1 MSSPTLNG
9 YQHQAAQTAV
19 YPDAGEETVAAIA
32 YVALGLAGEAGEI
45 ANKAKKLLRD
55 GDTQE
60 LRDAMRAEI
69 GDVLWY
75 VARLADELGFPLSV
89 VAERNLAKL
98 ADRAERGAIQGS
110 GDTR

>member
-1 MSSPTLNG
+1 MTLTLNG
-9 YQHQAAQTAV
+9 YQHQAATTAL
-19 YPDAGEETVAAIA
+19 YPDAGSESRWALA

-55 GDTQE
+55 GDTDE

-75 VARLADELGFPLSV
+75 VALVADELGFPLSV
-89 VAERNLAKL
+89 VAERNLEKL
-98 ADRAERGAIQGS
+98 ADRAERGALQGS
-110 GDTR
+110 GDQR